1 MSLIN
6 MIEID
11 NERYPFYLP
20 QGIDIKLLTAN
31 AKIPTR
37 GSEEAAGY
45 DLYAANSE
53 PVSIAPHT
61 TEKVGTG
68 ITCALPYGSF
78 GAIFARSGLAT
89 KQGLR
94 PANCVGVCDSDYRG
108 EYIVAVHNDTDEVKI
123 IQPGDR
129 IAQLVLL
136 PFIPMMFNVVDELS
150 DTDRGE
156 GGFGST
162 GSK

>member
-6 MIEID
+6 IIEID
-11 NERYPFYLP
+11 NEKYPFFLP

-37 GSEEAAGY
+37 GSEEAAGS
-45 DLYAANSE
+45 DLYAAIDE
-53 PVSIAPHT
+53 PVSIPPHS
-61 TEKVGTG
+61 KAKIGTG
-68 ITCALPYGSF
+68 IACALPYGSF

-108 EYIVAVHNDTDEVKI
+108 EYIVALHNDTEETRV

-136 PFIPMMFNVVDELS
+136 PFIPMVFNVVDE
-150 DTDRGE
+150 
-156 GGFGST
+156 F
-162 GSK
+162 